1 MSISLGRGRLISVG
15 CHWGSLPIRAKEPQ
29 LCGHLLPPLCIL
41 EDPWGALAQE
51 ASRLPAPGTVTSRFL
66 RLSGPGSY
74 PSVLGARVPEPA
86 SADCRNQAV
95 QVRVHPRA
103 RRRAC
108 AAIFREEG
116 EREARPRDADPPLPP
131 GPPSSA
137 RRALAQ
143 ARRPRLPTSPRP
155 RSAASRSPRPA
166 RRRAMGPARCLA
178 LGGLLALAG
187 LLEGRLVSEQEAGFG
202 ECDRFFYAGT
212 PPAGLAAAAH
222 VKICQRSEGAERF
235 ATLYSTWDRIPV
247 YSAFRAARPAPL
259 GAEQRWLVEP
269 QVSEALPKPD
279 RWAGLPGHFADT
291 VSGRAG
297 KGSPSLRCQR
307 RETRVST
314 RPTAPPELQT
324 ASSPVKATARA
335 GRSASLRL
343 SLRGPRPPV
352 GGGSLCTSEETSAVS
367 HSLPE

>member
-1 MSISLGRGRLISVG
+1 M
-15 CHWGSLPIRAKEPQ
+15 
-29 LCGHLLPPLCIL
+29 
-41 EDPWGALAQE
+41 
-51 ASRLPAPGTVTSRFL
+51 
-66 RLSGPGSY
+66 
-74 PSVLGARVPEPA
+74 GARVPEPPT
-86 SADCRNQAV
+86 ADCRNQAV
-95 QVRVHPRA
+95 QVRAHPRA
-103 RRRAC
+103 RPRAC

-116 EREARPRDADPPLPP
+116 AREARPRDADPPPSP
-131 GPPSSA
+131 GPPSPA

-143 ARRPRLPTSPRP
+143 PRRPRLPTPPRP
-155 RSAASRSPRPA
+155 RSAASRSPGPA

-187 LLEGRLVSEQEAGFG
+187 LLEGRLVREQEAGFG

-235 ATLYSTWDRIPV
+235 ATLYSTRDRIPV

-259 GAEQRWLVEP
+259 GAAEQRWLVEP
-269 QVSEALPKPD
+269 QVSEALPKPGL
-279 RWAGLPGHFADT
+279 WAGLPGLFAAT

-297 KGSPSLRCQR
+297 KGSPSLRCQG

-343 SLRGPRPPV
+343 SLRAPRPPV
-352 GGGSLCTSEETSAVS
+352 GGGSLCTSE
-367 HSLPE
+367 